1 MKNRPTENADEEL
14 LCELT
19 RTAEMGVEA
28 MCAVVPKA
36 ENPELRGQLKRQE
49 DAYRRLS
56 VKT

>member
-19 RTAEMGVEA
+19 RTAEMGVEV